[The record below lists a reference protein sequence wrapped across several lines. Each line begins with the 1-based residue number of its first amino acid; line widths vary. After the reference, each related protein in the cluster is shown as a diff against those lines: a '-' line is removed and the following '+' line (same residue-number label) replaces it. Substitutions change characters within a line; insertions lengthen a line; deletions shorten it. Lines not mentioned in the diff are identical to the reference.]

1 MIRRLLPGVALVAV
15 VVAALVIGGAGRGGG
30 RSAGA
35 RTQSIAEDLR
45 CPVCQGLSV
54 ADSHSPTAEAMKEDI
69 RRQVD
74 AGASDSDIRASYVA
88 RYGEWIL
95 LRPETSGA
103 GALVWALPVA
113 ALLLGAGGL
122 ALAFRRWGRQ
132 PTLSA
137 SDEDRAL
144 VEAALAGQPAGADP
158 GAGPSGTPS

>member
-1 MIRRLLPGVALVAV
+1 MIRRLVPALALVAV
-15 VVAALVIGGAGRGGG
+15 VVTALVIGGAGQGGE
-30 RSAGA
+30 RSAGG
-35 RTQSIAEDLR
+35 RTQAIAEDLR

-74 AGASDSDIRASYVA
+74 AGASDADIRASYVA

-95 LRPETSGA
+95 LRPEASGV
-103 GALVWALPVA
+103 GALVWVLPVS

-122 ALAFRRWGRQ
+122 ALAFRRWRRQ

-144 VEAALAGQPAGADP
+144 VEAALAGQQTRTQP
-158 GAGPSGTPS
+158 GAAP

>member
-1 MIRRLLPGVALVAV
+1 MIRRLLPALALAAV
-15 VVAALVIGGAGRGGG
+15 VVTALVIGGAGRGGE

-35 RTQSIAEDLR
+35 RTLSIAEDLR

-74 AGASDSDIRASYVA
+74 SGASDSDIRASYVA

-95 LRPETSGA
+95 LRPETSGV
-103 GALVWALPVA
+103 GALVWVLPVS
-113 ALLLGAGGL
+113 ALLVGGGGL
-122 ALAFRRWGRQ
+122 AFAFRRWRRQ

-137 SDEDRAL
+137 SDDDRAL
-144 VEAALAGQPAGADP
+144 VDAALARQQAETQP
-158 GAGPSGTPS
+158 GAAS